1 MKNVKTNQIEN
12 TTAVTENNVAMPAP
26 EKKTRRRSESGF
38 AKVLE
43 AFARL
48 RALAVHFD
56 QTRLGPPDDLTLEA
70 LERAYREAYDLQTAV
85 GNARADFRTAA
96 LERQLLIDNFDA
108 LAAQAVGQ
116 LAGRGAHP
124 ESVRD
129 ARGYVQKIRG
139 ERIGEKAEQN
149 PASPHYNPNAKN
161 ISASQ
166 TSSAAKI
173 QTFLELI
180 DFLEAQTAYGSVR
193 MAGLTIGELRATVE
207 TAQYLHAES
216 IEKAADLTHRRG
228 LRNRRFYL
236 DEDNLCD
243 LGLRYKELVKG
254 AYGTKSAEY
263 KAIKAIS
270 FKKRHD

>member
-48 RALAVHFD
+48 RALAVHLD

-70 LERAYREAYDLQTAV
+70 LERAYNEAYALQTAV

-96 LERQLLIDNFDA
+96 LDRQLLIDQFDA
-108 LAAQAVGQ
+108 IAAQAVGQ

-129 ARGYVQKIRG
+129 ARGYVGKMRG
-139 ERIGEKAEQN
+139 KRVTPKAEQN
-149 PASPHYNPNAKN
+149 PASPHFDPTARN

-173 QTFLELI
+173 HTFLELI
-180 DFLEAQTAYGSVR
+180 DFLEAQPVYATVSL
-193 MAGLTIGELRATVE
+193 AGVTTRELRATVE
-207 TAQYLHAES
+207 RAQSLHLLS
-216 IEKAADLTHRRG
+216 IDKAADLKRDRG
-228 LRNRRFYL
+228 RRNRRFYF
-236 DEDNLCD
+236 DEDSLCE

-254 AYGTKSAEY
+254 AYGVRSNEY
-263 KAIKAIS
+263 KAVRSIS
-270 FKKRHD
+270 FRKRSE